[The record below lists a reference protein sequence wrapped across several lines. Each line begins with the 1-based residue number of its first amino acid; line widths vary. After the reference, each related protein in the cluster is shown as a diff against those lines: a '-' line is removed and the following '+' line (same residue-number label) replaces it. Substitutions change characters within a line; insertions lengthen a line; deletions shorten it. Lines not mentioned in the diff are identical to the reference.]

1 MDIILNVESRS
12 MTGSRV
18 RQVRESGFVPGIV
31 YGQGE
36 DAQPLK
42 FKELELTKIIQAGA
56 GSQLIELQGLDEGS
70 VFALMRELQ
79 RHPVRR
85 SVTHVDFYR
94 VQMDQVVR
102 TEVPLLLIGDSE
114 AIRGGAILIHP
125 VDRIEVECLPR
136 AIPDHFVVDLDL
148 LVGIDDSI
156 KVSDLAEVEDVIIL
170 NSPDDVVASLTLPRI
185 LVEEE
190 EEEEVE
196 ELEEGVEP
204 EVISKGREEEEEV

>member
-1 MDIILNVESRS
+1 

-18 RQVRESGFVPGIV
+18 RQVRESGYVPGIV
-31 YGQGE
+31 YSQGE

-42 FKELELTKIIQAGA
+42 FKEFEFIKIMRAGA

-85 SVTHVDFYR
+85 SVVHVDFYR

-102 TEVPLLLIGDSE
+102 TEVPLLLEGESE
-114 AIRGGAILIHP
+114 AMRGGAILIHP

-136 AIPDHFVVDLDL
+136 AIPDHFVVDLSL

-156 KVSDLAEVEDVIIL
+156 KVSDLAEVEDVMIV

-185 LVEEE
+185 LIEEE

-196 ELEEGVEP
+196 ELEEGIEP
-204 EVISKGREEEEEV
+204 EVISKGREEEEEE